1 VRLRCSKSRASR
13 EGKEV
18 GSRGGEGVGR
28 WWKVMEGM
36 VAETEAMYGAV
47 EPKWMGG
54 VVTRMWMEIESDGWW
69 LRMSLPSS
77 TMEMRWPLPGDGY
90 NTIVSICLWVLG

>member
-1 VRLRCSKSRASR
+1 MRLRCSNKKSSK
-13 EGKEV
+13 EGKEI

-28 WWKVMEGM
+28 WWKVMEG
-36 VAETEAMYGAV
+36 VAAETEATYGAV

-54 VVTRMWMEIESDGWW
+54 VVMRMWMEMECEGWW

-77 TMEMRWPLPGDGY
+77 TMEIR
-90 NTIVSICLWVLG
+90 